1 MFLTDVLRFGLIVAL
16 GLLALV
22 TFLFAIT
29 IIGLMWLDGSDCN
42 CLRYPIGIY
51 VLGLLGI
58 LLFVSLVVE
67 IFDAT
72 TTSVFE
78 DWAENRR
85 EALVAGAIF
94 LIVLILLWI

>member
-1 MFLTDVLRFGLIVAL
+1 
-16 GLLALV
+16 
-22 TFLFAIT
+22 
-29 IIGLMWLDGSDCN
+29 MWLDSSDCN
-42 CLRYPIGIY
+42 CLHYPIGIY

-58 LLFVSLVVE
+58 LLFVSLIVE

-85 EALVAGAIF
+85 EALVAGVIF